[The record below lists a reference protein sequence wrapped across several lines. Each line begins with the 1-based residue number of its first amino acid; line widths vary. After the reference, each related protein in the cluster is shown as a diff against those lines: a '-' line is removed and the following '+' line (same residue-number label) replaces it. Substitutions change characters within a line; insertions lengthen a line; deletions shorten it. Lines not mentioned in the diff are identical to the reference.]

1 MSLVSQNTNA
11 LLAAFGAGSFLSL
24 LSVVNPPATLPMFVA
39 LAQGMDEKSRKRMA
53 RRACGYCFGIMA
65 VSLFAGALILQAFGV
80 SYGAL
85 RVAGGLAL
93 MILGFGLR
101 YDRGPARKSD
111 EGGMP
116 VHSNPTFFPLAM
128 PGITGPGTIALVIGI
143 STEMHELPSLAS
155 QALAHLF
162 TLGAMAA
169 VCVVEWLLL
178 RSAPRV
184 SEKLGPIGI
193 EVVTRLSG
201 FLLICVGVQF
211 IASGIK
217 TLIAGA

>member
-1 MSLVSQNTNA
+1 MSAAAQSLPT

-24 LSVVNPPATLPMFVA
+24 LSVVNPPSTLPMYLG
-39 LAQGMDEKSRKRMA
+39 LAAGLDARAKQRLA
-53 RRACGYCFGIMA
+53 RRACVYCFFIMA

-93 MILGFGLR
+93 MIMGFGLM
-101 YDRGPARKSD
+101 YERGPARPTEAD
-111 EGGMP
+111 RAP
-116 VHSNPTFFPLAM
+116 QRNPAFFPLAM
-128 PGITGPGTIALVIGI
+128 PGITGPGTIAVTIGI
-143 STEMHELPSLAS
+143 STEAHELATFGA
-155 QALAHLF
+155 QVLAHVF

-169 VCVVEWLLL
+169 VCGVEWLLL
-178 RSAPRV
+178 RSAPKV

-193 EVVTRLSG
+193 EMVTRLSG

-211 IASGIK
+211 IASGVR
-217 TLIAGA
+217 TLVTSGA